1 VDRLWRVLA
10 AYGLN
15 VRRPQWWNPVDVVV
29 RYGCDMYLL
38 RLHGHLIGV
47 RAGRRMYILKPLHRR
62 VENAC
67 GQHPTYEAPW
77 EHYIRHH
84 PPREA
89 GKDRLWR
96 WPLISPNS
104 LT

>member
-1 VDRLWRVLA
+1 VDRLWRALA
-10 AYGLN
+10 TYRLN
-15 VRRPQWWNPVDVVV
+15 VRRPQRWNPVDVVV
-29 RYGCDMYLL
+29 RYGCEMYLL

-47 RAGRRMYILKPLHRR
+47 RAGRRMYILKPLHRH

-77 EHYIRHH
+77 EHHIRHQ
-84 PPREA
+84 PPHKP
-89 GKDRLWR
+89 GKDRLCR
-96 WPLISPNS
+96 WPLISPNN